1 MEAEPSDRPG
11 QRGSRWLIA
20 IVVVSLV
27 LRLILLL
34 VRGADLQTD
43 PDAYIGHAETL
54 LTSGSYCVPGTD
66 RPTAFRPPIY
76 PVLLAGFGAAGVK
89 LSSAAAIINLVASA
103 VFIICAWWIARVVGL
118 RGVWP
123 PICAAAVGI
132 DPLLL
137 RYSVL
142 PMTEIVS
149 GAFLSVAILQMMKL
163 CYESHGGSEP
173 SGNLPGMRS
182 AVSAGICFG
191 VGGLCRPILFVTC
204 AVITLILAGQFV
216 IGRLS
221 KKSLNGKHGGGV
233 VVLPALIAAM
243 ILLPWVIRNAVQFNH
258 FIPATTHGG
267 YTLLLGNNPIFY
279 DQVVN
284 APGNPAWAGDSLG
297 QWQEKLAAQLSADGV
312 DAADEV
318 AADAWHY
325 DRAIRHIG
333 NDPTAFGKSVLLR
346 WKRLGATRPSVQQV
360 SGGRVMGWFATI
372 LYSIVWIGLLTSG
385 YLWVIHHQ
393 PRVQILFGAVL
404 SFVMMHSFYWTNTRM
419 RAPLTAVIIV
429 LSAVGWRYLV
439 ESIEKRTGR
448 SRSESSTQ

>member
-1 MEAEPSDRPG
+1 MEAESSDRPG

-20 IVVVSLV
+20 IVFVSLV
-27 LRLILLL
+27 LRIVLLL

-66 RPTAFRPPIY
+66 RPTAFRPPVY
-76 PVLLAGFGAAGVK
+76 PILLAGFGAVGIE
-89 LSSAAAIINLVASA
+89 LSSAVAIINLIASA
-103 VFIICAWWIARVVGL
+103 VLIICAWWMARVVGL

-123 PICAAAVGI
+123 PICAAAVGL

-149 GAFLSVAILQMMKL
+149 GAFLSVAILQMLKL
-163 CYESHGGSEP
+163 CYESRGGSEP
-173 SGNLPGMRS
+173 AGKLTGMRS

-216 IGRLS
+216 IGRLL
-221 KKSLNGKHGGGV
+221 KMSLNGKRGRSV
-233 VVLPALIAAM
+233 VVLPALIAGL
-243 ILLPWVIRNAVQFNH
+243 ILLPWVIRNAVQFDD

-267 YTLLLGNNPIFY
+267 YTLLLGNNPVFY
-279 DQVVN
+279 DEVVN
-284 APGNPAWAGDSLG
+284 APGNPAWIGDSLG
-297 QWQEKLAAQLSADGV
+297 QWQEKLVEQLNADGV
-312 DAADEV
+312 DPADEV
-318 AADAWHY
+318 ATDAWHY

-346 WKRLGATRPSVQQV
+346 WRRLGAIRPSVQQA
-360 SGGRVMGWFATI
+360 SGGSVMGLFAKI
-372 LYSIVWIGLLTSG
+372 LYGVVWVGLLTCA
-385 YLWVIHHQ
+385 YLWIIHHQ

-404 SFVMMHSFYWTNTRM
+404 SFLIMHSFYWTNTRM

-439 ESIEKRTGR
+439 ESIEKRIGR
-448 SRSESSTQ
+448 SRSEISTQ